1 MDTDA
6 ANDSTTPE
14 TEGLRLFDSFLK
26 RVIEVV
32 IGPDFSSSLIRGTV
46 AKVSREIPIFL
57 HKEGE
62 MYGMSKAIY
71 STLMDFKGRN
81 RALFN
86 NMLTMSKISFE
97 GPTVYERRRVVI
109 VIPDGKLITGSAI
122 PPCFLGEIEEMQ
134 TESGAK
140 RKKSPGE
147 RGPGKSDFKSRKRAN
162 ILSKQINE
170 QIVKIIDENLNCN
183 SNQSNRKLIIKTTL
197 EYVRKHFDV
206 EDSKDSDNPGA
217 ESAVVSSAKN
227 YLDGLRLYGGK
238 FSKTQETIDT
248 IVTALVP
255 IDVNNILI
263 ERVLGVSRKRVASA
277 KKLRSKFDDIIRPE
291 ANK

>member
-1 MDTDA
+1 M
-6 ANDSTTPE
+6 
-14 TEGLRLFDSFLK
+14 
-26 RVIEVV
+26 

-140 RKKSPGE
+140 RKKSPGD
-147 RGPGKSDFKSRKRAN
+147 RGPGKRAN

-170 QIVKIIDENLNCN
+170 QIVKIIDENLNYD

-227 YLDGLRLYGGK
+227 
-238 FSKTQETIDT
+238 
-248 IVTALVP
+248 
-255 IDVNNILI
+255 
-263 ERVLGVSRKRVASA
+263 
-277 KKLRSKFDDIIRPE
+277 
-291 ANK
+291 